1 MNKQLFIQEMQSV
14 ISDLSKIDELELLT
28 DELIYELGLFEA
40 KSDDSEFSNFDF
52 EGLIDEVL
60 SCEDAPPLGE
70 KLILDISVLYC
81 ATLLIN
87 NGVIIYGY
95 CRPMEA
101 FTQQHLERIAKIVG
115 SQITYN
121 LTKFIVNDGYLKD
134 CLYCPI

>member
-1 MNKQLFIQEMQSV
+1 MNKEFFIQEMQKV
-14 ISDLSKIDELELLT
+14 IYNLRAIDELE
-28 DELIYELGLFEA
+28 FETEDLNYQLKQFEV

-52 EGLIDEVL
+52 DSLIDDVL

-115 SQITYN
+115 SQITYD
-121 LTKFIVNDGYLKD
+121 LTKFIVNDGYLKN
-134 CLYCPI
+134 CLCCPM